1 VLLRLLTDKPLT
13 MYDLNTFLSDRKQ
26 MVSLE
31 QVYSSLRRVVDPEL
45 HKDIVSMGMIKDL
58 SINGDKVGFTLE
70 LTTPACPFNTEI
82 EQDVR
87 NTIAELGVAELD
99 LKVTARVMEGRAI
112 SMDELLPGVKNIL
125 AVASGKGGVGK
136 TTVSVNLAISLAK
149 TGAKVGLLDADI
161 YGPSVPLMFGLK
173 DAPQVINNKIEP
185 IVSEGV
191 KIISMGFF
199 YEQSQQAGIYRGPI
213 VSGIV
218 KQFLTDVNWGDLDYL
233 IIDLPPGT
241 GDAPLTLAQTI
252 PITGI
257 IIVTTPQDVAMNVA
271 VKAIGMFN
279 KLNVPIVGV
288 IENMSYLECPHC
300 ENKIPIFG
308 AGGGQ
313 KVSEKFN
320 IPFIG
325 QIPLHPQIMV
335 GSDSGKPV
343 TITAPAS
350 SNSMAFDKI
359 TRTVAGRVSIIAEE
373 LKEQAERDRQ
383 IELKQ
388 EEKIEGRHDETVG
401 RPTEDQRTAA
411 PPQPQDATQT

>member
-1 VLLRLLTDKPLT
+1 
-13 MYDLNTFLSDRKQ
+13 
-26 MVSLE
+26 MVSADL
-31 QVYSSLRRVVDPEL
+31 VLSSLKKVVDPEL
-45 HKDIVSMGMIKDL
+45 HKDVVSMGMIKDL
-58 SINGDKVGFTLE
+58 VINSGKVAFTLE
-70 LTTPACPFNTEI
+70 LTTPACPFNSDI

-87 NTIAELGVAELD
+87 NAISSLGVKELD

-136 TTVSVNLAISLAK
+136 TTVSVNLAMALAK

-161 YGPSVPLMFGLK
+161 YGPSVPLMLGLK
-173 DAPQVINNKIEP
+173 ASPEVINNKIQP
-185 IVSEGV
+185 PVSEGIKV
-191 KIISMGFF
+191 ISMGFF

-213 VSGIV
+213 ISGIV

-241 GDAPLTLAQTI
+241 GDAPLTIAQTI

-257 IIVTTPQDVAMNVA
+257 LIVTTPQDVAMNVA

-300 ENKIPIFG
+300 KQHTHIFG
-308 AGGGQ
+308 KGGGQ
-313 KVSEKFN
+313 IVSEQFN

-325 QIPLHPQIMV
+325 EIPLHPLIMT
-335 GSDSGKPV
+335 GSDIGKSVVISAPDSMNSLV
-343 TITAPAS
+343 FSKVAKTIAGRISVIATEMRAQQETES
-350 SNSMAFDKI
+350 EQSNSNN
-359 TRTVAGRVSIIAEE
+359 SSS
-373 LKEQAERDRQ
+373 Q
-383 IELKQ
+383 
-388 EEKIEGRHDETVG
+388 
-401 RPTEDQRTAA
+401 TEAQNASHL
-411 PPQPQDATQT
+411 

>member
-1 VLLRLLTDKPLT
+1 
-13 MYDLNTFLSDRKQ
+13 
-26 MVSLE
+26 MVSPE
-31 QVYSSLRRVVDPEL
+31 QVFSSLRKVVDPEL

-58 SINGDKVGFTLE
+58 SISGDKVGFTLE
-70 LTTPACPFNTEI
+70 LTTPACPFNSEI

-87 NTIAELGVAELD
+87 NSIAELGVRNLD

-112 SMDELLPGVKNIL
+112 SMHELLPGVKNIL

-136 TTVSVNLAISLAK
+136 TTVAVNLAISLSK

-173 DAPQVINNKIEP
+173 DAPQVVNNKMEP
-185 IVSEGV
+185 VVSEGV

-218 KQFLTDVNWGDLDYL
+218 KQFLTDVSWGELDYL

-279 KLNVPIVGV
+279 KLNVPLVGV
-288 IENMSYLECPHC
+288 IENMSYLACPHC
-300 ENKIPIFG
+300 GTNIPIFG
-308 AGGGQ
+308 SGGGQ

-335 GSDSGKPV
+335 GSDSGSPV
-343 TITAPAS
+343 TIAEPAS
-350 SNSMAFDKI
+350 SNSMVFDKI
-359 TRTVAGRVSIIAEE
+359 ARTVAGRVSIIAAD
-373 LKEQAERDRQ
+373 LQEQAEKDR
-383 IELKQ
+383 EMEVKK
-388 EEKIEGRHDETVG
+388 EEKIE
-401 RPTEDQRTAA
+401 RPNDNPISKSTEDQGTA
-411 PPQPQDATQT
+411 PSQDANKT